1 MAVFDP
7 YLAVRRFG
15 TGLAA
20 DTAVPGNAGALL
32 TDLQQADA
40 LAAQFD
46 MPRYTDYLDIEAQ
59 VRELRRAKRETEEAA
74 EIARIDEATKT
85 QKSAASALQSKSAK
99 ARIARA
105 VGAPIGFRD
114 RLEWFWADHFTVRG
128 IGGIAGSA
136 VSSFSNEAIRP
147 NLTARFADML
157 RAVVVQ
163 PLMLRSLDQDRSAG
177 PRSRFAKRRGMGLNE
192 NYARELIELHTLG
205 AGASYTQKDVV
216 ELARLLAG
224 LGVRHGAF
232 QWQDGRAEPGEKHVL
247 GKVYGGN
254 GQGLENVFAVVEDL
268 ARHPDTARHLARK
281 MAVHFVSDAP
291 DPGLVTH
298 MAARYRAADGD
309 LTALYA
315 AMLEHPGAW
324 EPVGN
329 VKWPLEYVI
338 SGIKAL
344 GVTPEQII
352 ARSRRD
358 IQRGL
363 IAPTRLMGQTYQ
375 RPVGPDGWAED
386 DAAWITPQGIAGR
399 IQWAMDAPHKML
411 DRLPDPR
418 AFLEVALGPNP
429 PEPVRF
435 AAFNAENA
443 REGVG
448 LILASSAFQRR

>member
-1 MAVFDP
+1 MAAFDP

-20 DTAVPGNAGALL
+20 YMDVPRDWAALL
-32 TDLQQADA
+32 ADLDGADR
-40 LAAQFD
+40 LGAQFE
-46 MPRYTDYLDIEAQ
+46 MPRYTEYLDIEAQ
-59 VRELRRAKRETEEAA
+59 LRELRQAKRGTEDAA
-74 EIARIDEATKT
+74 EIARLDAATKA
-85 QKSAASALQSKSAK
+85 QRDAANALHSTSVK
-99 ARIARA
+99 ARVARA

-114 RLEWFWADHFTVRG
+114 RLEWFWADHFTVRTV
-128 IGGIAGSA
+128 GGIAGAA
-136 VSSFSNEAIRP
+136 VSAFSNEAIRP
-147 NLTARFADML
+147 HITARFADML

-177 PRSRFAKRRGMGLNE
+177 PNSRFAKRRGMGLNE

-205 AGASYTQKDVV
+205 AGAAYTQKDVV

-224 LGVRHGAF
+224 LSVQRGAF
-232 QWQDGRAEPGEKHVL
+232 QWHDGRAEPGEKQVL
-247 GKVYGGN
+247 GKVYGGDAR
-254 GQGLENVFAVVEDL
+254 GLEDVFAVVEDL

-281 MAVHFVSDAP
+281 MAVHFISDTP
-291 DPGLVTH
+291 DAGLVTH
-298 MAARYRAADGD
+298 MAARYRASDGD

-324 EPVGN
+324 DPVGN
-329 VKWPLEYVI
+329 VKWPFEYVI

-344 GVTPEQII
+344 GVTPRQVM

-358 IQRGL
+358 IRRGL
-363 IAPTRLMGQTYQ
+363 IVPTRLMGQTYQ
-375 RPVGPDGWAED
+375 RPVGPDGWAEE

-399 IQWAMDAPHKML
+399 IQWAMDAPHRLL
-411 DRLPDPR
+411 DELPDPR
-418 AFLEVALGPNP
+418 EFVEVALGPAP

-435 AAFNAENA
+435 AAFNAENR

-448 LILASSAFQRR
+448 LVLASSAFQRR